1 MNNLAPA
8 VVVVQILDLSRGE
21 ALDAFT
27 HSATGLKTLG
37 EWVSDATAADDAS
50 VALAKHV
57 LGLLRKLP
65 IDIEALRISGIAK

>member
-1 MNNLAPA
+1 MNNSGL
-8 VVVVQILDLSRGE
+8 VVVRLQILDLSRGE

-37 EWVSDATAADDAS
+37 AWISDAAASNEPS
-50 VALAKHV
+50 VALARHA
-57 LGLLRKLP
+57 LALLRKLP

>member
-1 MNNLAPA
+1 MRL
-8 VVVVQILDLSRGE
+8 QILDLSRGE

-27 HSATGLKTLG
+27 HSTTGLKTLG
-37 EWVSDATAADDAS
+37 GWISDAAASNEAS

-57 LGLLRKLP
+57 LALLRKLP